1 MANVKLVYG
10 GSTETTWNST
20 GRITT
25 PSLILVD
32 GGTTRYT
39 PIYSGSAGGTI
50 TDGNYKST
58 LGHLIVADKRVALSR
73 YQYKFTDSVT
83 IGHYFTY
90 TIEKKQENISYGYGG
105 AGSSRYY
112 AVITTNIYIIVR
124 GTSIGNGSLKS
135 IYATNGY
142 GTNGS
147 GTTTTSSWYL
157 TLSYEEIQTK
167 GINAASPLP
176 SAASTLNFT
185 LNATFT
191 SSSGTDLTVS
201 KSCVIYNGSE
211 HTDTLSTEV
220 TI

>member
-1 MANVKLVYG
+1 MANVKLDYG
-10 GSTETTWNST
+10 SSTETAWNST
-20 GRITT
+20 GRITS

-50 TDGNYKST
+50 IDGNYKST

-83 IGHYFTY
+83 IGHYFTQ
-90 TIEKKQENISYGYGG
+90 TVENKSKWYSMGYGG
-105 AGSSRYY
+105 AGSYMYY
-112 AVITTNIYIIVR
+112 TVVTTNVYIIVR

-135 IYATNGY
+135 IYATD
-142 GTNGS
+142 GS

-157 TLSYEEIQTK
+157 TLSYTYSSGLAPYQTQ
-167 GINAASPLP
+167 P
-176 SAASTLNFT
+176 SVASTHNFT

-191 SSSGTDLTVS
+191 SSSGTDFTVS

>member
-10 GSTETTWNST
+10 SSTETTWNST
-20 GRITT
+20 GRITS

-32 GGTTRYT
+32 GSTTRYT

-83 IGHYFTY
+83 IGHYFTQNKSCKITPY
-90 TIEKKQENISYGYGG
+90 TFC
-105 AGSSRYY
+105 GSTYSRYEWY
-112 AVITTNIYIIVR
+112 RETYIYIIVR
-124 GTSIGNGSLKS
+124 GTSIGNGSLKH
-135 IYATNGY
+135 IYVTSG
-142 GTNGS
+142 GS
-147 GTTTTSSWYL
+147 TTSTSSWYL
-157 TLSYEEIQTK
+157 SRSWTDTYSDE
-167 GINAASPLP
+167 P
-176 SAASTLNFT
+176 SIDGTGWYV

-191 SSSGTDLTVS
+191 SSSGTDFTVS
-201 KSCVIYNGSE
+201 KACLIYNNSE

>member
-10 GSTETTWNST
+10 SSTETAWNST
-20 GRITT
+20 GRITS

-50 TDGNYKST
+50 IDGNYKST

-90 TIEKKQENISYGYGG
+90 TVEEKKKWISYGYGG
-105 AGSSRYY
+105 AGNYKLY
-112 AVITTNIYIIVR
+112 AVVTTNIYIIVR

-135 IYATNGY
+135 IYATD
-142 GTNGS
+142 GS

-157 TLSYEEIQTK
+157 TLSYTFEKPYQDGGVSLE
-167 GINAASPLP
+167 L
-176 SAASTLNFT
+176 TLNVT

-191 SSSGTDLTVS
+191 SSSGTDFTVS
-201 KSCVIYNGSE
+201 KSCVIYYGSE
-211 HTDTLSTEV
+211 HTDTLSTEI

>member
-10 GSTETTWNST
+10 SSTETAWNST
-20 GRITT
+20 GRITS

-50 TDGNYKST
+50 TDGNYKAT

-90 TIEKKQENISYGYGG
+90 TVEERKEWISY
-105 AGSSRYY
+105 
-112 AVITTNIYIIVR
+112 VITTNIYIIVR

-135 IYATNGY
+135 IYANS
-142 GTNGS
+142 GS

-157 TLSYEEIQTK
+157 TWSTSREQSYYPGN
-167 GINAASPLP
+167 GISLGG
-176 SAASTLNFT
+176 STLEAT

-191 SSSGTDLTVS
+191 SSSGTDFTVS
-201 KSCVIYNGSE
+201 KSCVIYMNSE

>member
-1 MANVKLVYG
+1 MANIKLDYG
-10 GSTETTWNST
+10 SSTETTWNST

-50 TDGNYKST
+50 IDGNYKST

-73 YQYKFTDSVT
+73 WQYKFTDSVT
-83 IGHYFTY
+83 IGHYFTQ
-90 TIEKKQENISYGYGG
+90 TVEKRSEWISYGYGG
-105 AGSSRYY
+105 AGSYVNY
-112 AVITTNIYIIVR
+112 AVTSTNIYIIVR

-135 IYATNGY
+135 IYATD
-142 GTNGS
+142 GS

-157 TLSYEEIQTK
+157 TRSYTYKKAI
-167 GINAASPLP
+167 SPMQSLP
-176 SAASTLNFT
+176 SAASTLNVT

-191 SSSGTDLTVS
+191 SSSGTDFTVS

-211 HTDTLSTEV
+211 HTDTLSTEI

>member
-10 GSTETTWNST
+10 SSTETTWNST

-73 YQYKFTDSVT
+73 WQYKFTDSVT
-83 IGHYFTY
+83 IGHYFTQS
-90 TIEKKQENISYGYGG
+90 KSYRTYFNPC
-105 AGSSRYY
+105 APACSSHGWER
-112 AVITTNIYIIVR
+112 TTNIYIIVR
-124 GTSIGNGSLKS
+124 GTSIGNGSLQS
-135 IYATNGY
+135 IYADW
-142 GTNGS
+142 GS
-147 GTTTTSSWYL
+147 ETTTSSSWYL
-157 TLSYEEIQTK
+157 TRS
-167 GINAASPLP
+167 
-176 SAASTLNFT
+176 
-185 LNATFT
+185 FT
-191 SSSGTDLTVS
+191 SGPYDAEPSIDGTMWVTLYAKFKNSSGTVFTVS
-201 KSCVIYNGSE
+201 KACLLYNGSE

>member
-1 MANVKLVYG
+1 MANIKLVYG
-10 GSTETTWNST
+10 SSTETTWNST
-20 GRITT
+20 GRITS

-73 YQYKFTDSVT
+73 WQYKFTDSVT
-83 IGHYFTY
+83 IGHYFTQSKTSELQY
-90 TIEKKQENISYGYGG
+90 NPCSP
-105 AGSSRYY
+105 ASSRRVYSR
-112 AVITTNIYIIVR
+112 TTNIYIIVR
-124 GTSIGNGSLKS
+124 GTSIGNGSLKH
-135 IYATNGY
+135 IYASSG
-142 GTNGS
+142 G

-157 TLSYEEIQTK
+157 TRSWTSSSDIE
-167 GINAASPLP
+167 P
-176 SAASTLNFT
+176 SIDGSLWYT

-191 SSSGTDLTVS
+191 SSSGTDFTVS
-201 KSCVIYNGSE
+201 KACLIYNGSE

>member
-1 MANVKLVYG
+1 MANIKLDYG

-20 GRITT
+20 GRITS

-73 YQYKFTDSVT
+73 WQYKFTDSVT
-83 IGHYFTY
+83 IGHYFTQSIM
-90 TIEKKQENISYGYGG
+90 THRIVNPRQG
-105 AGSSRYY
+105 ACCWTRHTK
-112 AVITTNIYIIVR
+112 TTNIYIIIR

-135 IYATNGY
+135 IYASS
-142 GTNGS
+142 GS
-147 GTTTTSSWYL
+147 GTAANGSWCLTRSWDDTYDSPSSSNYYSFDGSLWY
-157 TLSYEEIQTK
+157 
-167 GINAASPLP
+167 
-176 SAASTLNFT
+176 T

-191 SSSGTDLTVS
+191 SSSGTDFTVS
-201 KSCVIYNGSE
+201 KACLIYINSE

>member
-10 GSTETTWNST
+10 SSTETAWNST
-20 GRITT
+20 GRITS

-50 TDGNYKST
+50 TDGNYKAT

-90 TIEKKQENISYGYGG
+90 TVEERKEWISYGYGG
-105 AGSSRYY
+105 AGSYRYY

-124 GTSIGNGSLKS
+124 RTSIGNGSLKS
-135 IYATNGY
+135 IYANS
-142 GTNGS
+142 GS

-157 TLSYEEIQTK
+157 TWSTSREQSYYPGN
-167 GINAASPLP
+167 GISLGG
-176 SAASTLNFT
+176 STLEAT

-191 SSSGTDLTVS
+191 SSSGTDFTVS
-201 KSCVIYNGSE
+201 KSCVIYMNSE
-211 HTDTLSTEV
+211 HTDTLSTEI

>member
-1 MANVKLVYG
+1 MANIKLDYG
-10 GSTETTWNST
+10 SSTETTWNST
-20 GRITT
+20 GRITS

-83 IGHYFTY
+83 IGHYFTESKY
-90 TIEKKQENISYGYGG
+90 RITLPPNPCNPVSHDGG
-105 AGSSRYY
+105 WGR
-112 AVITTNIYIIVR
+112 TTNIYIIVR
-124 GTSIGNGSLKS
+124 GTSIGNGSLKH
-135 IYATNGY
+135 IYGWS
-142 GTNGS
+142 GG
-147 GTTTTSSWYL
+147 GTTSTNSWYL
-157 TLSYEEIQTK
+157 TRSWTDTFSGEPS
-167 GINAASPLP
+167 ING
-176 SAASTLNFT
+176 TREYI

-191 SSSGTDLTVS
+191 SSSGTEFTVS
-201 KSCVIYNGSE
+201 KNCLIYNNSE

>member
-1 MANVKLVYG
+1 MANIKLDYG
-10 GSTETTWNST
+10 SSTETAWNST
-20 GRITT
+20 GRITS

-32 GGTTRYT
+32 GNTTRYT

-50 TDGNYKST
+50 IDGNYKST

-83 IGHYFTY
+83 IGHYFTQSKGSHTEPDPCRPACTY
-90 TIEKKQENISYGYGG
+90 TTWTR
-105 AGSSRYY
+105 A
-112 AVITTNIYIIVR
+112 TCIYIIVR
-124 GTSIGNGSLKS
+124 GTSIGNGSLKH
-135 IYATNGY
+135 IYASSG
-142 GTNGS
+142 G

-157 TLSYEEIQTK
+157 TRAWNDSFSSE
-167 GINAASPLP
+167 P
-176 SAASTLNFT
+176 SIDGTGWYV

-191 SSSGTDLTVS
+191 SSSGTDFTVS
-201 KSCVIYNGSE
+201 KACLIYNGSE

>member
-20 GRITT
+20 GRITS

-50 TDGNYKST
+50 IDGNYKST

-83 IGHYFTY
+83 IGHYFTQSVS
-90 TIEKKQENISYGYGG
+90 KDSNIVNPCQG
-105 AGSSRYY
+105 ACCWTRHTR
-112 AVITTNIYIIVR
+112 TTNIYIIVR
-124 GTSIGNGSLKS
+124 GTSIGNGSLKH
-135 IYATNGY
+135 IYVRSG
-142 GTNGS
+142 G
-147 GTTTTSSWYL
+147 GTTSTSSWYL
-157 TLSYEEIQTK
+157 SWSGTSTYD
-167 GINAASPLP
+167 SP
-176 SAASTLNFT
+176 SSSDYWSIDGTGWYV

-191 SSSGTDLTVS
+191 SSSGTDFTVS
-201 KSCVIYNGSE
+201 KACKIYNGSE

>member
-1 MANVKLVYG
+1 M
-10 GSTETTWNST
+10 
-20 GRITT
+20 
-25 PSLILVD
+25 ILVD

-73 YQYKFTDSVT
+73 WQYKFTDSVT
-83 IGHYFTY
+83 IGHYFTQ
-90 TIEKKQENISYGYGG
+90 TQSSQLVQTDMCGKPC
-105 AGSSRYY
+105 SRYRY
-112 AVITTNIYIIVR
+112 TRETNIYIIVR

-135 IYATNGY
+135 IYASSG
-142 GTNGS
+142 G
-147 GTTTTSSWYL
+147 GTTSTSSWYL
-157 TLSYEEIQTK
+157 TRSWSDSDSSELSIAGSLYY
-167 GINAASPLP
+167 
-176 SAASTLNFT
+176 T

-191 SSSGTDLTVS
+191 SSSGTDFTVS
-201 KSCVIYNGSE
+201 KSCLIYNGSE